1 MDEDRIVDLL
11 FIGGYLTIVI
21 LRIIGIIQWSWF
33 SLLCP
38 FWLIIGGAL
47 IGIIAGIMVS
57 IPVIIYR
64 KIRGIK
70 R

>member
-1 MDEDRIVDLL
+1 MDEDRIVDFL
-11 FIGGYLTIVI
+11 FIGGYLIIVI
-21 LRIIGIIQWSWF
+21 LRIIGILQWSWF
-33 SLLCP
+33 WILCP

-47 IGIIAGIMVS
+47 VGLIAGIMVS